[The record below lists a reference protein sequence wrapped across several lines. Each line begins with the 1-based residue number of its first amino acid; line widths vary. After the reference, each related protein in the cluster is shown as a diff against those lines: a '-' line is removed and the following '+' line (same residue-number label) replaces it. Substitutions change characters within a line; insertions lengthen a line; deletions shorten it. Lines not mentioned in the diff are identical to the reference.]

1 MRTLQQ
7 IIDDIDRLDIW
18 DRGDKN
24 INLALKEAIEN
35 LEFVLDKTL
44 GVNL

>member
-1 MRTLQQ
+1 MRTIEQ

-24 INLALKEAIEN
+24 INLALKEAIES
-35 LEFVLDKTL
+35 LEFVLNKSL